1 MILQPLTLEILNF
14 DNLKK
19 YGTEKTPGT
28 KTELGNQ
35 PKSNRWMT
43 TDQTNIPTKFGV
55 NPVNR
60 VGVEN
65 FFVKNTFLTPVTPT

>member
-14 DNLKK
+14 DNLKI

-65 FFVKNTFLTPVTPT
+65 FFVKKHVFDPCDPP